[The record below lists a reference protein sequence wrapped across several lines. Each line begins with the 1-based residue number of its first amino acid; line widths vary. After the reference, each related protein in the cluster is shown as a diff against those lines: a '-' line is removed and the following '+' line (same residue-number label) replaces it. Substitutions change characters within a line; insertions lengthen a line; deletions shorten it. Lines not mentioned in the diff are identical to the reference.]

1 MSKILDNGIYRELT
15 LEEIKRL
22 NAIEIDESEV
32 QPTLEERLEALE
44 AVLLEQILGGSL

>member
-15 LEEIKRL
+15 FEETERL
-22 NAIEIDESEV
+22 NIIKANESVEE
-32 QPTLEERLEALE
+32 PTLEERLAALE